1 MANINKCYIIH
12 LNLDDVPNLD
22 LFIQKIVSMGIITFC
37 DDGVAIWLND
47 DVEKEDLTKCLKKLK
62 ISEFF
67 CKQMEYGDINKE
79 DTFNFISSWF
89 MENYNA
95 YLMREEE
102 KRNKQELI
110 QMYENIQKAQQL
122 LDDKIKQG
130 QKSLEDKNKT

>member
-22 LFIQKIVSMGIITFC
+22 LFIQKIVSIGTITFC

-47 DVEKEDLTKCLKKLK
+47 DIEKGDLIKCLKKLK

-79 DTFNFISSWF
+79 DAFNFISSWF